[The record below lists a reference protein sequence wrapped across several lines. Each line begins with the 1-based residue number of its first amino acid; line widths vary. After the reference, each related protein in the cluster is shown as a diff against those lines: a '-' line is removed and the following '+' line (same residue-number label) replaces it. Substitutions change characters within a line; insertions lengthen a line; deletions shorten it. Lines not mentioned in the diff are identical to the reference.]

1 MINFFEKLAAL
12 VCKYMTILVI
22 VFATIAFV
30 NPAPFKPVGPY
41 ISYMLG
47 VIMLGMGLTMSLKDF
62 RLVLTRP
69 KDVFYG
75 VAFRYLIMP
84 LAGFFI
90 GKLLGLPP
98 ALAAGMVLLGA
109 APSGTGSNVM
119 TYIAKGDTALSIT
132 VSSVNTILAP
142 VLTPYIF
149 LLLAGSMIP
158 IDVTALFIDIVKI
171 VLIPVTAGVA
181 LHMVAP
187 KLVGKIIKIVPA
199 VSVVF
204 IIAILSSVVALN
216 AAKMAM
222 VALVLCVAV
231 VLQNTFGLTLG
242 YYSAKSVGMS
252 SKKSRA
258 IAFEIGMENTGLVV
272 ALALVH
278 LDPMAAL
285 PAAVCTVWEYISGSV
300 LASYWGSRPLEE
312 ECLESEVV
320 LVKKDECC

>member
-1 MINFFEKLAAL
+1 MIKFLEKLAAV
-12 VCKYMTILVI
+12 VCKYMTAWVLI
-22 VFATIAFV
+22 FATIAFV
-30 NPAPFKPVGPY
+30 NPDPFKLVGPY

-84 LAGFFI
+84 LAGFFVA
-90 GKLLGLPP
+90 KLLDLPP

-142 VLTPYIF
+142 ILTPYIF

-158 IDVTALFIDIVKI
+158 INVTALLIDIVKI

-181 LHMVAP
+181 LHMIAP
-187 KLVGKIIKIVPA
+187 KLVERIIKIVPA
-199 VSVVF
+199 VSVIF
-204 IIAILSSVVALN
+204 IIVILSSVVALN

-222 VALVLCVAV
+222 VALVLCIAV
-231 VLQNTFGLTLG
+231 IIQNSFGLALG
-242 YYSAKSVGMS
+242 YYSAKWVGMS

-258 IAFEIGMENTGLVV
+258 IAFEIGMENSGLAV
-272 ALALVH
+272 ALALAH

-285 PAAVCTVWEYISGSV
+285 PAAVGTVWEYISGSV

-312 ECLESEVV
+312 EGAESEVE
-320 LVKKDECC
+320 LVELE

>member
-1 MINFFEKLAAL
+1 MIKYFEKLAAFI
-12 VCKYMTILVI
+12 CKYMTVWVLI
-22 VFATIAFV
+22 AAAIAFV
-30 NPAPFKPVGPY
+30 NPAPFKLVGPY

-47 VIMLGMGLTMSLKDF
+47 VIMLGMGLTMSLEDF

-75 VAFRYLIMP
+75 VFFRYLIMP
-84 LAGFFI
+84 LAGFFVA
-90 GKLLGLPP
+90 KLLGLPP

-158 IDVTALFIDIVKI
+158 IDATALLIDIVKI
-171 VLIPVTAGVA
+171 VLVPVTAGVA
-181 LHMVAP
+181 LHMAAP
-187 KLVGKIIKIVPA
+187 KLVEKIIKIVPA

-204 IIAILSSVVALN
+204 IIAILASVVALN
-216 AAKMAM
+216 ASKMAM

-231 VLQNTFGLTLG
+231 VLQNVFGLSLG
-242 YYSAKSVGMS
+242 YYSAKAVGMS
-252 SKKSRA
+252 PKKSRA
-258 IAFEIGMENTGLVV
+258 IAFEIGMENSGLAV
-272 ALALVH
+272 ALALAH

-285 PAAVCTVWEYISGSV
+285 PAAVGTVWEYISGSL
-300 LASYWGSRPLEE
+300 LASYWGGRPLEE
-312 ECLESEVV
+312 EGLESEVA
-320 LVKKDECC
+320 LVE